1 VVGCPRHGV
10 VSLVIKVSSFV
21 VNSNHFQTFLKLR
34 NSIFVEGVKPVSSV
48 HLQLTLGH
56 LLGFLDLHGT
66 ELDSVV
72 VATACGRTCLSLGST
87 LILLL
92 IVRRLLSLRLLLI
105 STILR
110 RDLTLH
116 QANRVTLKLFAYLF
130 FFSLPL
136 ILQLG
141 RAVPLVFRE
150 AGCVSVLGAL
160 SVVKGNGA
168 AFW

>member
-1 VVGCPRHGV
+1 VVRCPRHGV